1 VTSRLG
7 TGKLITFFYSVY
19 TSHRYMQRR
28 CVIKND
34 LGVTVAQVHNNFF
47 PYIVAVF
54 TFRKQDS
61 SIFFEIEQG
70 FLVTLSSCFGA
81 NMFKIKIPLE
91 QKITVKNDSSD
102 GRLHLVGLREEVY
115 VRTNSNVVFV
125 LFQKYKKS

>member
-1 VTSRLG
+1 
-7 TGKLITFFYSVY
+7 
-19 TSHRYMQRR
+19 MQRSS
-28 CVIKND
+28 VIKND
-34 LGVTVAQVHNNFF
+34 LGVTVAQAHNNVF

-61 SIFFEIEQG
+61 SIFSEIEQG

-81 NMFKIKIPLE
+81 NKFKIKIPLE

-102 GRLHLVGLREEVY
+102 GRLHLVGFREEVY

-125 LFQKYKKS
+125 PFQKYKKS